1 MKTTLN
7 GLKCLVLGHK
17 YVSVT
22 VHNLDKHKKE
32 YWYQCVRC
40 GHRSLFSNLR
50 DTILNKILISKL
62 KVSPLNKTNIMKQIQ
77 LCVPDD
83 QAELFAEKLAA
94 LVKECGGDIDTSNKP
109 NPFLY
114 NDKIPIWERIKTVE
128 DAIAITG
135 MTLPDNIDELPLDVQ
150 AMLKLRIICAA
161 YNELKADQLD
171 QFPKFTPD
179 EYRYYPWFYLYTQ
192 EEIDA
197 MTAEDRSRV
206 LGRSLNDA
214 DAGAGVA
221 YSGTNYASSYS
232 VTSDGGRLC
241 FKTEKLA
248 SECGKRF
255 TKLWGQFFAFLTE

>member
-1 MKTTLN
+1 M
-7 GLKCLVLGHK
+7 
-17 YVSVT
+17 
-22 VHNLDKHKKE
+22 
-32 YWYQCVRC
+32 Q
-40 GHRSLFSNLR
+40 
-50 DTILNKILISKL
+50 
-62 KVSPLNKTNIMKQIQ
+62 QIQ
-77 LCVPDD
+77 LFVPDD

-128 DAIAITG
+128 DAIEYTG
-135 MTLPDNIDELPLDVQ
+135 MKLPENIGELPLDVQ

-171 QFPKFTPD
+171 QFPKFTTD

-197 MTAEDRSRV
+197 MTEEERSRV
-206 LGRSLNDA
+206 LGRSYSYANA
-214 DAGAGVA
+214 SAGVA
-221 YSGTNYASSYS
+221 YAYTYYAASYS
-232 VTSDGGRLC
+232 STNVGGRLC

-255 TKLWGQFFAFLTE
+255 LKLWAQYLGFITEE

>member
-1 MKTTLN
+1 
-7 GLKCLVLGHK
+7 
-17 YVSVT
+17 
-22 VHNLDKHKKE
+22 
-32 YWYQCVRC
+32 
-40 GHRSLFSNLR
+40 
-50 DTILNKILISKL
+50 
-62 KVSPLNKTNIMKQIQ
+62 MKQIQ
-77 LCVPDD
+77 LCMPDD
-83 QAELFAEKLAA
+83 QAELFANKLAA
-94 LVKECGGDIDTSNKP
+94 LVKECGGDIDLSNKP

-206 LGRSLNDA
+206 LGRSGSHAAAN
-214 DAGAGVA
+214 AGVA
-221 YSGTNYASSYS
+221 YSNTNIASSLSYPHY
-232 VTSDGGRLC
+232 GGRLC

>member
-1 MKTTLN
+1 
-7 GLKCLVLGHK
+7 
-17 YVSVT
+17 
-22 VHNLDKHKKE
+22 
-32 YWYQCVRC
+32 
-40 GHRSLFSNLR
+40 
-50 DTILNKILISKL
+50 
-62 KVSPLNKTNIMKQIQ
+62 MKQIQ

-83 QAELFAEKLAA
+83 QAELFADKLAA
-94 LVKECGGDIDTSNKP
+94 LVKECGGDIDLSNKP

-179 EYRYYPWFYLYTQ
+179 EYRYYPWFYIYTK

-197 MTAEDRSRV
+197 MTEEERSRV
-206 LGRSLNDA
+206 VCRSFGDA
-214 DAGAGVA
+214 LASAGV
-221 YSGTNYASSYS
+221 GFVYAHYAASYS
-232 VTSDGGRLC
+232 YANFGGRLC

-255 TKLWGQFFAFLTE
+255 IKLWAQYFCFITEE